1 MTHRERRGRP
11 SQALGTVSSM
21 SFRRL
26 SAAILLCLL
35 VAGCGEGTADTPE
48 PTPSTQSTDTPTA
61 AGTPTAADTPT
72 AAGPTGPT
80 AATETTAAATETA
93 GEPAQTA
100 PAATPASCQK
110 PQAVPVQGG
119 EHLIGDNSPPVPY
132 NSTPPTSGWHASG
145 AFEVMVQP
153 IDQPLSEPR
162 QVSVLEAGG
171 AVVTHGDL
179 DEGART
185 ALEQH
190 VTANHSGRVAVT
202 GYEPLSDGEVV
213 FASWGLLQRCQGVDL
228 AALDAFVTANADAEV
243 TTGHD
248 H

>member
-1 MTHRERRGRP
+1 
-11 SQALGTVSSM
+11 M

-35 VAGCGEGTADTPE
+35 VAGCGDGTADTPE
-48 PTPSTQSTDTPTA
+48 PTPSTQSTGTPTATDTPTA
-61 AGTPTAADTPT
+61 
-72 AAGPTGPT
+72 TGPT
-80 AATETTAAATETA
+80 EATGPTAAATETA
-93 GEPAQTA
+93 SEPGETA
-100 PAATPASCQK
+100 PAAAPASCEE

-171 AVVTHGDL
+171 VVVTHGDL
-179 DEGART
+179 DDGART

-190 VTANHSGRVAVT
+190 GTANHSGRVAVT

>member
-11 SQALGTVSSM
+11 SQGLGTVSAM
-21 SFRRL
+21 SFRLL

-35 VAGCGEGTADTPE
+35 VSGCGDGTADTPD
-48 PTPSTQSTDTPTA
+48 PTPSTPSTDTLTATDTPAATDPTA
-61 AGTPTAADTPT
+61 AAETAK
-72 AAGPTGPT
+72 
-80 AATETTAAATETA
+80 TTAAATETA
-93 GEPAQTA
+93 SAPGDTA
-100 PAATPASCQK
+100 PASAPAACQE

-119 EHLIGDNSPPVPY
+119 EHLIGDSSPPVPY

-145 AFEVMVQP
+145 AFDVMVQP

-171 AVVTHGDL
+171 VVVTHGNL
-179 DEGART
+179 DDGART

-190 VTANHSGRVAVT
+190 VMGNHSGLVAVT
-202 GYEPLSDGEVV
+202 GYEPLSDGEVM

-228 AALDAFVTANADAEV
+228 AALDAFVTAHAHADATV
-243 TTGHD
+243 SPGHA